1 MTLLIPT
8 AFFNAIR
15 NNPQTTASTASAS
28 GGSEPVGHAARKVA
42 QVAAATFPAV
52 SDEMRLVFLKMSRGF
67 ALILLIVYVGSRIY
81 LNNPPG
87 DNNALTVH
95 PLAPEAVHKAEEE
108 VRNKQPKLRPLVC
121 VIVLLVTVP
130 LMAATAEWL
139 VDTAEYIRHTGNM
152 TEEFFGLVVLPF
164 VSFSADALMSIVY
177 FIRRSLSLKANP
189 PELAEGRAIDLSI
202 QFTLF
207 WMPLLTLIGWWS
219 HKPFSLLFDLF
230 EVAIVLAACFLVNY
244 VTQDAKTNWAEGLI
258 MVAFYFMIALSAWF
272 YTGQYDIRVMA
283 EACESVL
290 EVIASGPE

>member
-1 MTLLIPT
+1 
-8 AFFNAIR
+8 
-15 NNPQTTASTASAS
+15 
-28 GGSEPVGHAARKVA
+28 
-42 QVAAATFPAV
+42 
-52 SDEMRLVFLKMSRGF
+52 
-67 ALILLIVYVGSRIY
+67 
-81 LNNPPG
+81 
-87 DNNALTVH
+87 VH